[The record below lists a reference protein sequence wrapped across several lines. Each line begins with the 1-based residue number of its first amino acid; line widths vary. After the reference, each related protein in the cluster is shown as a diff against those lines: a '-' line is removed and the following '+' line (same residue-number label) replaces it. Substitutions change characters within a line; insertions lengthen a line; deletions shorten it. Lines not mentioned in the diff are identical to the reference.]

1 VAITGH
7 LADKPTPVQVS
18 YTQGEV
24 TSQ

>member
-1 VAITGH
+1 LII
-7 LADKPTPVQVS
+7 LLF